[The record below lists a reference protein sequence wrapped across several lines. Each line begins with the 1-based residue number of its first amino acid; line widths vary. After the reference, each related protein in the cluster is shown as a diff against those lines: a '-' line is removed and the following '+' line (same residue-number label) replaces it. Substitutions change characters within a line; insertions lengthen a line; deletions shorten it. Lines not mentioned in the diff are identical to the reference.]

1 MVGVKNSRVI
11 LKRLR
16 DVFEL
21 VTETFVSAFCE
32 HVSVEESACKETD
45 DHISA
50 LLSDLSS
57 DTGLFY
63 LCVSRGSGSL
73 LVPTF
78 NTNTPLLL
86 FFCFSYILLQFFLKS
101 VFISSSMVHSP
112 SCHVTVIVSVCA
124 KCNKIT
130 LFYCN
135 KQIKPATVET
145 HAKTQDS
152 SDLKDVFIFI

>member
-21 VTETFVSAFCE
+21 VTETFMSAFCE

-45 DHISA
+45 DYISA

-86 FFCFSYILLQFFLKS
+86 FFVFHTFCFN
-101 VFISSSMVHSP
+101 SS
-112 SCHVTVIVSVCA
+112 
-124 KCNKIT
+124 
-130 LFYCN
+130 
-135 KQIKPATVET
+135 
-145 HAKTQDS
+145 
-152 SDLKDVFIFI
+152 